1 MEEHRRRIL
10 GVHNRA
16 IIYKYIII
24 IMINIIKIINIIYKA
39 INIAFIS

>member
-1 MEEHRRRIL
+1 MEEHRRGLL

-24 IMINIIKIINIIYKA
+24 IINIIKNNIIYKA

>member
-1 MEEHRRRIL
+1 MEEHRRGLL

-24 IMINIIKIINIIYKA
+24 IINIIKINNIIYKA